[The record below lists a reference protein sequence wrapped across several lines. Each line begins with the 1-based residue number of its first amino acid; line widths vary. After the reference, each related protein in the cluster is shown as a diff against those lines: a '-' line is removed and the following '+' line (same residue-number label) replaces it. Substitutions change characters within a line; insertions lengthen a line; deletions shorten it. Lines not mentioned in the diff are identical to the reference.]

1 MKSYNPNMH
10 GHIPPNHSRP
20 SMKKTGFEVALK
32 DKKHTAE
39 GTFAFVFKKPK
50 DFILGPASIY
60 E

>member
-1 MKSYNPNMH
+1 
-10 GHIPPNHSRP
+10 
-20 SMKKTGFEVALK
+20 MKKTGFEVALK